1 MGSVK
6 IKGMDIE
13 VLADKYE
20 ELENLKNQINQ
31 EEMEKENLINE
42 LVFLTQKRDELWEYH
57 PNNPEGK
64 NLIKVVKE
72 LSERIDQIND
82 QLIKNHTV
90 L

>member
-31 EEMEKENLINE
+31 EEMEEESLINE

-72 LSERIDQIND
+72 LSEKIDQIND
-82 QLIKNHTV
+82 QLIKKEGQK
-90 L
+90 

>member
-1 MGSVK
+1 LGSVK

>member
-6 IKGMDIE
+6 IEGMDIE

-57 PNNPEGK
+57 PNNPKGK

-82 QLIKNHTV
+82 QLIKKEGQK
-90 L
+90 

>member
-1 MGSVK
+1 
-6 IKGMDIE
+6 MDIE

-20 ELENLKNQINQ
+20 EL
-31 EEMEKENLINE
+31 ENLINE

>member
-1 MGSVK
+1 MGSIK

>member
-1 MGSVK
+1 MGSIK

-82 QLIKNHTV
+82 QLIKKEGQK
-90 L
+90 

>member
-13 VLADKYE
+13 VLADNYE
-20 ELENLKNQINQ
+20 ELKNLKNQINQ
-31 EEMEKENLINE
+31 EEMEEESLINE

-72 LSERIDQIND
+72 LSEKIDQIND
-82 QLIKNHTV
+82 QLIKKEGQK
-90 L
+90 

>member
-31 EEMEKENLINE
+31 EEMEEENLINE